1 MMAVSVHLT
10 SRRIRR
16 RRVPGERAAIVQWLH
31 VAPGPTC
38 HAGGVP
44 EPATAASGRV
54 DDESPL
60 DSRRARLWEWAD
72 ARNIPLQTILVTVAI
87 VATTY
92 LLGHLLYKLREVLVI
107 LVLASFIA
115 LLLDPLVLMLG
126 RVGIKRRGSA
136 VAIVTVFAILV
147 FAGLATAFGYPLV
160 NGLTNLAHKLPTYV
174 TQAEHGRGWIGH
186 LVRRY
191 HVQHWVSQNA
201 PKIASFA
208 KGLSKPALSLGKG
221 ALSIMF
227 ALVALFMLVLLLLLE
242 APKLRRGV
250 LGFMHPVRAERAAIV
265 AGEVQRSVTGYMA
278 GNFIT
283 SVIAGVV
290 VYVTLTI
297 LGVPFPLLWAL
308 WVALVDFIPM
318 IGGALAGIPTVL
330 FALTHSLTA
339 GLVTL
344 AVFLVYTQ
352 VENHVLNPVVM
363 SKTVKINPL
372 FVLIAILVGANIG
385 SVAGGFFGAFVGTL
399 IAIPVAG
406 SIQVI
411 VRELWQSTEGPTPA
425 DAGPAVTAPVPGS
438 A

>member
-1 MMAVSVHLT
+1 
-10 SRRIRR
+10 
-16 RRVPGERAAIVQWLH
+16 
-31 VAPGPTC
+31 
-38 HAGGVP
+38 VP
-44 EPATAASGRV
+44 EPGPDRSGDATDASGAAPGSPPGAGV
-54 DDESPL
+54 AVGAAGDDGAL

-72 ARNIPLQTILVTVAI
+72 IRGIPLQAIIATVVI
-87 VATTY
+87 VAATY
-92 LLGHLLYKLREVLVI
+92 LVGRLVYKLREVLVI

-115 LLLDPLVLMLG
+115 LLLDPLVLMLH
-126 RVGIKRRGSA
+126 RAGIRRRGTA
-136 VAIVTVFAILV
+136 VTIVTVFAILV

-160 NGLTNLAHKLPTYV
+160 NGLTHLADNLPTYV
-174 TQAEHGRGWIGH
+174 RQAEHGQGWLGH
-186 LVRRY
+186 LVRKY
-191 HVQHWVSQNA
+191 HVQHWVQQNS

-208 KGLSKPALSLGKG
+208 KGLGKPALSLGKG

-250 LGFMHPVRAERAAIV
+250 LGLMRPARAERAAFV
-265 AGEVQRSVTGYMA
+265 ASQVSRSVTGYMA

-290 VYVTLTI
+290 IYVTLLI
-297 LGVPFPLLWAL
+297 LGVPFALLWAL

-339 GLVTL
+339 GIVTL
-344 AVFLVYTQ
+344 VVFLVYTQ

-363 SKTVKINPL
+363 SRTVRINPL

-385 SVAGGFFGAFVGTL
+385 SLAGGFFGAFVGTL

-411 VRELWQSTEGPTPA
+411 VREVWQSTGPELPA
-425 DAGPAVTAPVPGS
+425 AAGGPPAAGPAPAGAGAAGGPG
-438 A
+438 

>member
-1 MMAVSVHLT
+1 
-10 SRRIRR
+10 
-16 RRVPGERAAIVQWLH
+16 
-31 VAPGPTC
+31 
-38 HAGGVP
+38 VP
-44 EPATAASGRV
+44 EPGPDPSGNAVDAAGSASGTAAAGGIG
-54 DDESPL
+54 PL

-72 ARNIPLQTILVTVAI
+72 VRGIPLQTILATVLI
-87 VATTY
+87 VAVVY
-92 LLGHLLYKLREVLVI
+92 LAGRLIYKLREVLVI

-115 LLLDPLVLMLG
+115 LLLDPLVLMLN
-126 RVGIKRRGSA
+126 RAGIRRRGTA
-136 VAIVTVFAILV
+136 VTIVTVFAILV

-160 NGLTNLAHKLPTYV
+160 NGLTHLAHNLPNYV
-174 TQAEHGRGWIGH
+174 SQAEQGHGWIGH
-186 LVRRY
+186 LVRKY
-191 HVQHWVSQNA
+191 HVQHWVQQNA

-208 KGLSKPALSLGKG
+208 KGLGKPALSLGKG
-221 ALSIMF
+221 AISILF

-250 LGFMHPVRAERAAIV
+250 LALMHPARAERAAFV
-265 AGEVQRSVTGYMA
+265 ASQVSRSVTGYMA

-283 SVIAGVV
+283 SVVAGIVI
-290 VYVTLTI
+290 YVTLSI
-297 LGVPFPLLWAL
+297 LGVPFALLWAL

-339 GLVTL
+339 GIVTL
-344 AVFLVYTQ
+344 VVFLIYTQ

-363 SKTVKINPL
+363 SRTVRINPL

-385 SVAGGFFGAFVGTL
+385 SLAGGFFGAFVGTL

-411 VRELWQSTEGPTPA
+411 VREVWHSTGPDAPA
-425 DAGPAVTAPVPGS
+425 PAPPSEAAPAGAGAAGGPA
-438 A
+438 